1 MRTLETSLI
10 KEKVKEL
17 CMELAYRMSDD
28 LKASLEKRREKECTY
43 LGKQVLSMLLD
54 NGELAETGQVPLCQ
68 DTGMAIVSL
77 EIGQEVRLQGDFI
90 GDAVN
95 QGVREAYEE
104 GYLRKSIVDPITRV
118 NTKDNTPAQIQY
130 EILPGDGVKL
140 SVLLKGFGSE
150 NMGRVRMLTPS
161 AGVEGIVDFVVETV
175 REAGG
180 NPCPPLV
187 VGIGIGGSMDKAA
200 SLAKKSLF
208 RPLGQRSSDSFL
220 RELEIRLLKEING
233 THIGPMG
240 FGGDIT
246 GLEVFIEKYPT
257 HLAGLPVAVNLNCH
271 SLRRKTIEL

>member
-28 LKASLEKRREKECTY
+28 LKASLEKGREKECTC

-200 SLAKKSLF
+200 SLAKKALF

>member
-104 GYLRKSIVDPITRV
+104 GYLRKSIVDPITRA

-200 SLAKKSLF
+200 SLAKKALF